1 MSFLKWCPAPMSRY
15 TRDGIKA
22 LLMRQKCDW
31 SGNWCCAAIEDAAV
45 DQQSC
50 VLFSTAVHLLQ
61 WRNRRRRSRQAEL
74 CSISLKR
81 SSHFLLRRSFLL
93 RCSAV
98 EEERRNRK
106 GISSS
111 IAAHFSI
118 AALRSRGGVPQFERF
133 YTLPI
138 YNASKTNKK
147 YLQFL

>member
-1 MSFLKWCPAPMSRY
+1 MMSRPNESIY
-15 TRDGIKA
+15 KGWYKSA
-22 LLMRQKCDW
+22 LNAAKMWLERQLVRR
-31 SGNWCCAAIEDAAV
+31 GAAAAIEDAAV

-111 IAAHFSI
+111 IAAHFSN